1 MSDLEIKFTNLQS
14 KYTDLLEKRIAQLE
28 AALATPLITP
38 GATAAPVKLD
48 GKKKEDDDRS
58 EDEKSKDN
66 EKDVRFCFLHRAA
79 TASFVP

>member
-1 MSDLEIKFTNLQS
+1 MSDLEIKFANLQS

-38 GATAAPVKLD
+38 GTTAAPVKPD

-66 EKDVRFCFLHRAA
+66 EKDVRFCCLHRAA
-79 TASFVP
+79 TASFVT

>member
-48 GKKKEDDDRS
+48 GKKEDDDRS